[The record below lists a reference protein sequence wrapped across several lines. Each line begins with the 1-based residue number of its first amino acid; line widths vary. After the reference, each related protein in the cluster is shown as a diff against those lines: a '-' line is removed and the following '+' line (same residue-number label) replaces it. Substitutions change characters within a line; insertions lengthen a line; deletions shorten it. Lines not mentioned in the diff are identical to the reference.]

1 MCYNKVLKVKK
12 TLERVFLMKTLIKA
26 LSFVLCIVMMLSLV
40 SCNKDA
46 PDDVPEGMK
55 IATVPGHDFRL
66 FVPTSWNA
74 NTAYGIS
81 GAYAT
86 LTTLSNVSVVKYPVS
101 AETEAQLTNKNVAS
115 KERLDWFYLNECL
128 PTVQKIT
135 VAGSLTEVVAQNAT
149 DEEKE
154 AAATAMLGGEQARRH
169 LQKGK
174 VGESEIY
181 FLHVLT
187 ERKINGE
194 GNAFYVLE
202 FVCDAQLYDRL
213 IADVNKMI
221 EKFIFDAPYQ
231 PDNYLKTV
239 DETAP
244 APEGMKLASN
254 GEVAYEFYVP
264 VSWEVNRDERIF
276 SASVKEDGK
285 VQATVSVI
293 PYMPDGANM
302 SAPELFAMTESLM
315 KATAGDGYRK
325 LAEDDQRLV
334 NGKRAMTYRYV
345 YTVGGV
351 EYEYMQVIV
360 VHRSMLYSIT
370 YTARPEHFEAH
381 VAEVEQ
387 IIGALVFR

>member
-1 MCYNKVLKVKK
+1 
-12 TLERVFLMKTLIKA
+12 MKTLIKA
-26 LSFVLCIVMMLSLV
+26 LSFVLCIIMMLSLV

-46 PDDVPEGMK
+46 PADVPEGMK

-86 LTTLSNVSVVKYPVS
+86 LSTLSNVSVVKYPVS

-115 KERLDWFYLNECL
+115 KERLDWFYLHECL

-149 DEEKE
+149 EEEKE
-154 AAATAMLGGEQARRH
+154 AAATLMLGGEQARRH
-169 LQKGK
+169 VQKGK
-174 VGESEIY
+174 IGESEIY

-187 ERKINGE
+187 ERALTDE
-194 GNAFYVLE
+194 GTAFYVFE
-202 FVCDAQLYDRL
+202 FVCDAQLYNRL
-213 IADVNKMI
+213 ITDVDKMLA
-221 EKFIFDAPYQ
+221 KFIFFTPYY
-231 PDNYLKTV
+231 PDSYLKQI

-264 VSWEVNRDERIF
+264 VSWEVNYDERIF
-276 SASVKEDGK
+276 SACVKENGK

-325 LAEDDQRLV
+325 LEEDDQRKV
-334 NGKRAMTYRYV
+334 NGKNAMTYCYI

-360 VHRSMLYSIT
+360 VHKSMLYSIT
-370 YTARPEHFEAH
+370 YTAHPEHFETYAP
-381 VAEVEQ
+381 EVEQ
-387 IIGALVFR
+387 ILDALVFR